1 MEGELPET
9 REVLSEHLKA
19 KVRYF
24 NQPLADQITDM
35 LVAERSNSEI
45 IELLTSD
52 SLLEKKVEKA
62 LTSLYVPDTEVRETL
77 GVMLFQEVSEIE
89 QELCAQV
96 TGMLLELPVSSLTQL
111 LKNQEAL
118 KEAVIKAKKEY
129 LKYITVLCC
138 QLQPIYCQMEE
149 EIKRPEEV
157 LPGPKTI
164 SKEKQELGE
173 IIYEKLATRYPTEAS
188 KLTGMLLQMEYR
200 DLLRVIAEPEHLTE
214 KVELAL
220 HVLQG
225 ETKM

>member
-62 LTSLYVPDTEVRETL
+62 VTSLYVPDTEVRETL

-118 KEAVIKAKKEY
+118 KEAVMKAKREY
-129 LKYITVLCC
+129 LKFIT
-138 QLQPIYCQMEE
+138 EE
-149 EIKRPEEV
+149 EIQKSEEV
-157 LPGPKTI
+157 PPGTKSI

-173 IIYEKLATRYPTEAS
+173 IIYEKLLTRYPTEAS

-200 DLLRVIAEPEHLTE
+200 DLLRVIAEPKHLSE

-220 HVLQG
+220 RVLQG
-225 ETKM
+225 EGRRKN

>member
-1 MEGELPET
+1 
-9 REVLSEHLKA
+9 
-19 KVRYF
+19 
-24 NQPLADQITDM
+24 M

-62 LTSLYVPDTEVRETL
+62 VTSLYVPDTEVRETL

-118 KEAVIKAKKEY
+118 KEAVMKAKREY
-129 LKYITVLCC
+129 LKFIT
-138 QLQPIYCQMEE
+138 EE
-149 EIKRPEEV
+149 EIQKSEEV
-157 LPGPKTI
+157 PPGTKSI

-173 IIYEKLATRYPTEAS
+173 IIYEKLLTSYPTEAS

-200 DLLRVIAEPEHLTE
+200 DLLRVIAEPKHLSE

-220 HVLQG
+220 RVLQG
-225 ETKM
+225 EGSRKN

>member
-24 NQPLADQITDM
+24 NQPLADQITDL

-129 LKYITVLCC
+129 LKYIT
-138 QLQPIYCQMEE
+138 EE

>member
-24 NQPLADQITDM
+24 NQPLADQITDL
-35 LVAERSNSEI
+35 LVAERSNGEI

-62 LTSLYVPDTEVRETL
+62 VTSLYVPDNEVRETL

-111 LKNQEAL
+111 LKNREAL
-118 KEAVIKAKKEY
+118 KEAVMKAKGEY
-129 LKYITVLCC
+129 LKFIT
-138 QLQPIYCQMEE
+138 EE
-149 EIKRPEEV
+149 ENQKSEEV
-157 LPGPKTI
+157 LPGTKSI

-173 IIYEKLATRYPTEAS
+173 IIYEKLLTRYPTEAS
-188 KLTGMLLQMEYR
+188 KVTGMLLQMEYR
-200 DLLRVIAEPEHLTE
+200 DLLRVIAEPKHLNE

-220 HVLQG
+220 RVLQG
-225 ETKM
+225 EGRRKN

>member
-62 LTSLYVPDTEVRETL
+62 VTSLYVPDTEVRETL

-118 KEAVIKAKKEY
+118 KEAVMKAKREY
-129 LKYITVLCC
+129 LKFIT
-138 QLQPIYCQMEE
+138 EE
-149 EIKRPEEV
+149 EIQKSEEV
-157 LPGPKTI
+157 PPGTKSI

-173 IIYEKLATRYPTEAS
+173 IIYEKLLTSYPTEAS

-200 DLLRVIAEPEHLTE
+200 DLLRVIAEPKHLSE

-220 HVLQG
+220 RVLQG
-225 ETKM
+225 EGSRKN

>member
-129 LKYITVLCC
+129 LKYIT
-138 QLQPIYCQMEE
+138 EE